1 MLKNSIDYDMHI
13 YASKYIRLWIMIAID
28 YCDYDMHIY
37 ASNRLWYAHKLW

>member
-1 MLKNSIDYDMHI
+1 MLKNSIHYDMHI
-13 YASKYIRLWIMIAID
+13 YTSKYIGLWIMIAID